1 MEVNHTVRAT
11 RKKDL
16 PPEPVPAPDVS
27 ADDRIV
33 LTSAYKAGLIV
44 AWKREAV
51 RGYRLTLA
59 GRPDEYVEVE
69 QLTKYLQKLGS
80 SRTVSSAVH
89 RGEVK

>member
-1 MEVNHTVRAT
+1 MEVNHAVKAT
-11 RKKDL
+11 RKKDVL
-16 PPEPVPAPDVS
+16 PEPLAAPDVS

-33 LTSAYKAGLIV
+33 LTTAYKAGLIV

-69 QLTKYLQKLGS
+69 HLAKYIEKLNS
-80 SRTVSSAVH
+80 PKTVAPPRD
-89 RGEVK
+89 RGGDR